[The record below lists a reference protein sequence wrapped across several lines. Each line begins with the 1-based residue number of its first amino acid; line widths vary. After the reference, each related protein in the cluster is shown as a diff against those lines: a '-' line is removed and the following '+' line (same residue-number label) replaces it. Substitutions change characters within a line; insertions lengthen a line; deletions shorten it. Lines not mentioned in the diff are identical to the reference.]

1 MANVNR
7 YLDKEVELQPHQVMK
22 LWRHRPKIFMRDVM
36 DVTLDGWQEDCI
48 DMYME
53 YQRLAMVASKG
64 PGKTFILSML
74 GWHFFIC
81 YYQPKIAALSIS
93 KDHLMSN
100 LWAELL
106 KWRSKSKLLTNSTN
120 DGFSKITLKGHEGYS
135 FIDARA
141 YPKQSD
147 ETQQASVLAG
157 LHSDNVGFLIDEAG
171 MIPDAVLATADAAL
185 STGDSDTKRGRL
197 IVTGNPEYPKGM
209 VYRAYMGRSKQRWG
223 IYTISGDPE
232 DPKRAPR
239 VSATWAQE
247 QIDTYGRDN
256 PWVMVNVLAQYPNV
270 TNDFLISEQDVQE
283 AMDRK
288 VTEDDV
294 KNSQMRLGVDVARGG
309 IDSSILFLRKG
320 LLSYPVEEVA
330 SDVLGPQLAGKVVLQ
345 CHNHTVERIFV
356 DDTGGYGSSVVDSL
370 AQFPHLDV
378 TPIKYNAKAQDSRY
392 FNTRT
397 EMWVR
402 MRDWI
407 KKGGKLP
414 NDPRLAEELMMPKLM
429 FHGGKMRLEDKAQ
442 IKTRLGRSP
451 DRADA
456 LAQTFVDIEQPS
468 FYAEYSDPQTRQAM
482 SHINKG
488 AYYTDDS
495 HIDKNY
501 NAPSNYKA

>member
-7 YLDKEVELQPHQVMK
+7 YLDKTIDIQPHHVMK

-36 DVTLDGWQEDCI
+36 DVSLDLWQEDCV

-53 YQRLAMVASKG
+53 YQRMAMVASKG

-74 GWHFFIC
+74 GWHFFMC
-81 YYQPKIAALSIS
+81 YFQPKIAALSIS

-106 KWRSKSKLLTNSTN
+106 KWRARSPLLEHSTN

-147 ETQQASVLAG
+147 ESQQASVLAG
-157 LHSDNVGFLIDEAG
+157 LHADNVGFLIDEAG
-171 MIPDAVLATADAAL
+171 LIPDAILATADAAL
-185 STGDSDTKRGRL
+185 STGDSDTKRARL

-209 VYRAYMGRSKQRWG
+209 VHRAYKGRSKQRWG

-232 DPKRAPR
+232 DPRRAPR
-239 VSATWAQE
+239 VSKTWAQE
-247 QIDTYGRDN
+247 QIETYGRDH

-270 TNDFLISEQDVQE
+270 TNDFLISEQDVHDS
-283 AMDRK
+283 MNRRI
-288 VTEDDV
+288 DDVLV

-309 IDSSILFLRKG
+309 IDSSVLFRRRG
-320 LLSYPVEEVA
+320 LKAYPVEEVG
-330 SDVLGPQLAGKVVLQ
+330 SDILGPELAGKVVLQ
-345 CHNHTVERIFV
+345 HQDHGIERVFV

-370 AQFPHLDV
+370 SLFPHIDV
-378 TPIKYNAKAQDSRY
+378 TPIKYNAKAQDKRY
-392 FNTRT
+392 FNKRT
-397 EMWVR
+397 EMWCR

-407 KKGGKLP
+407 KKGGQLP
-414 NDPRLAEELMMPKLM
+414 NDPRLAEELMMPKLA
-429 FHGGKMRLEDKAQ
+429 FHGGVMRLEEKEQ

-451 DRADA
+451 DRGDA
-456 LAQTFVDIEQPS
+456 LAQTFADVEQPS
-468 FYAEYSDPQTRQAM
+468 FYANYSDPRMGDSLSELNQGKYYSNQAEVD
-482 SHINKG
+482 N
-488 AYYTDDS
+488 
-495 HIDKNY
+495 NY
-501 NAPSNYKA
+501 NAPSNYKS